1 MANNTKELA
10 MQTFCIVPEI
20 YQQAFQQA
28 GADFPDELVQQV
40 KEDPQG
46 AMNMLA
52 KDDQLTSAVVQIFEG
67 NQEAIMQAAQQAAQQ
82 QPMFKKG
89 GKLEQGLQKFQNGG
103 ATRRQAIAAA
113 MAANNFNRAQARR
126 ALANMRNAGLTN
138 EDFIAA
144 MAPKTSVLDE
154 VQIAEE
160 PIVID
165 NAPIVMQEATLPE
178 IQRLAVPTR
187 RVAVRNGS
195 GLTRNDSIS
204 PSTVDNRTYNGIGS
218 YPVQEPGKAYPLT
231 GREREMSEPIV
242 VEPEPVVE
250 RPARWPN
257 NNQYN
262 ILPQPLTPGWSVT
275 LPEPAPVVEPAK
287 RQSTTELLRKLH
299 GEGPAQPKQEV
310 KQEEKPKPKSKPTNV
325 QTPVPAKQIGGPIET
340 SADGTI
346 TIAGRDTTGR
356 YSYPSTNGTFKFTP
370 EGRTANVWD
379 NTGGFPIHRYADQN
393 WINNNPKIQNRPRIL
408 GGRREL
414 APDSYWQNLE
424 ERINNRF
431 PKE

>member
-1 MANNTKELA
+1 MANNIKELA
-10 MQTFCIVPEI
+10 IQTFCIVPEI
-20 YQQAFQQA
+20 YQQAFKQA

-52 KDDQLTSAVVQIFEG
+52 KDEQLTNAVVQIFQG
-67 NQEAIMQAAQQAAQQ
+67 NQEAIMQAAEQASQQ

-103 ATRRQAIAAA
+103 VTRRQAIAAA
-113 MAANNFNRAQARR
+113 MAGNNYSRAQARR
-126 ALANMRNAGLTN
+126 ALMNLRNAGLSNADIVAT
-138 EDFIAA
+138 
-144 MAPKTSVLDE
+144 MAPKTPVLED
-154 VQIAEE
+154 VQVAEE
-160 PIVID
+160 PVISD
-165 NAPIVMQEATLPE
+165 TPLVLTDTEVPT

-187 RVAVRNGS
+187 NVVVRNGN
-195 GLTRNDSIS
+195 GLTRNSSVS
-204 PSTVDNRTYNGIGS
+204 PSTVDRRTYNGIGS
-218 YPVQEPGKAYPLT
+218 YPIQQPGQTYPLT
-231 GREREMSEPIV
+231 GAEREAAERTAEQERVREDERLSRWPYNNQYNVLPGYNLNPGWSVILPEPESVV
-242 VEPEPVVE
+242 VEPE
-250 RPARWPN
+250 RPSTIDLLRGHN
-257 NNQYN
+257 EQR
-262 ILPQPLTPGWSVT
+262 Q
-275 LPEPAPVVEPAK
+275 PAP
-287 RQSTTELLRKLH
+287 Q
-299 GEGPAQPKQEV
+299 
-310 KQEEKPKPKSKPTNV
+310 PKPKTKPKPTNV
-325 QTPVPAKQIGGPIET
+325 QTPVPAKQIGGLVGGKRV

-346 TIAGRDTTGR
+346 TIADIDTTGH

-408 GGRREL
+408 GGHREL
-414 APDSYWQNLE
+414 APNSYWQNLE

>member
-20 YQQAFQQA
+20 YQQAFKQA

-52 KDDQLTSAVVQIFEG
+52 KDEQLTNAVVQIFQG
-67 NQEAIMQAAQQAAQQ
+67 NQEAIMQAAEQASQQ
-82 QPMFKKG
+82 QSMFKKG

-103 ATRRQAIAAA
+103 VTRRQAIAAA
-113 MAANNFNRAQARR
+113 MAGNNYSRAQARR
-126 ALANMRNAGLTN
+126 ALMNLRNAGLSN
-138 EDFIAA
+138 ADIVAA
-144 MAPKTSVLDE
+144 MAPKTPVLEDIQ
-154 VQIAEE
+154 VAEE
-160 PIVID
+160 PVVIND
-165 NAPIVMQEATLPE
+165 TPLVLTDTEVPT

-187 RVAVRNGS
+187 NVVVRNGN
-195 GLTRNDSIS
+195 GLTRNSSVS
-204 PSTVDNRTYNGIGS
+204 PSTVDRRTYNGIGS
-218 YPVQEPGKAYPLT
+218 YPVQQPGQAYPLT
-231 GREREMSEPIV
+231 GAEREAA
-242 VEPEPVVE
+242 E
-250 RPARWPN
+250 RMAEQERIREDERLSRWPY

-262 ILPQPLTPGWSVT
+262 VLPGYNLNPGWSVT
-275 LPEPAPVVEPAK
+275 LPEPEPVIVEPE
-287 RQSTTELLRKLH
+287 RPSTIDLLRGH
-299 GEGPAQPKQEV
+299 NEQRQPAPQ
-310 KQEEKPKPKSKPTNV
+310 PKPKAKPKPTNV
-325 QTPVPAKQIGGPIET
+325 QTPVPAKQIGGLVGDNRT

-346 TIAGRDTTGR
+346 TIADRDTTGR

-393 WINNNPKIQNRPRIL
+393 WINNNTKIQNRPRIL
-408 GGRREL
+408 GGHREL
-414 APDSYWQNLE
+414 APNSYWQNLE

>member
-20 YQQAFQQA
+20 YQQAFKQA

-52 KDDQLTSAVVQIFEG
+52 KDEQLTNAVVQIFQG
-67 NQEAIMQAAQQAAQQ
+67 NQEAIMQAAEQASQQ
-82 QPMFKKG
+82 QPMFRKG

-103 ATRRQAIAAA
+103 VTRRQAIAAA
-113 MAANNFNRAQARR
+113 MAGNNFSRAQARR
-126 ALANMRNAGLTN
+126 ALANLRNAGLSN
-138 EDFIAA
+138 ADIVAA
-144 MAPKTSVLDE
+144 MAPKTPVLEDIQ
-154 VQIAEE
+154 VAEE
-160 PIVID
+160 PVVIND
-165 NAPIVMQEATLPE
+165 TPLVLTDTEVPT
-178 IQRLAVPTR
+178 IQRLSIPTR
-187 RVAVRNGS
+187 NVVVRNGN
-195 GLTRNDSIS
+195 GLTRNSSVS
-204 PSTVDNRTYNGIGS
+204 PSTVDRRTYNGIGS
-218 YPVQEPGKAYPLT
+218 YPVQQPGQAYPLT
-231 GREREMSEPIV
+231 GAERDA
-242 VEPEPVVE
+242 VE
-250 RPARWPN
+250 RMTEQEHVREDERLSRWPY

-262 ILPQPLTPGWSVT
+262 ILPGYNLNPGWSVT
-275 LPEPAPVVEPAK
+275 LPEPEPIVVEPEK
-287 RQSTTELLRKLH
+287 PSTIDLLRGH
-299 GEGPAQPKQEV
+299 NEQRQPAPQ
-310 KQEEKPKPKSKPTNV
+310 PKPKAKPRPTNV
-325 QTPVPAKQIGGPIET
+325 QTPVPAKQIGGLVGDNRT

-346 TIAGRDTTGR
+346 TIADRDTTGR

-408 GGRREL
+408 GGHREL
-414 APDSYWQNLE
+414 APNSYWQNLE